1 MKHIVHYLLLLV
13 LASTV
18 SSTLEAQNNLGHN
31 TDNFSGV
38 YSLSYN
44 PAEIVDSRFKFH
56 MNIVSFGTTVSNNYL
71 GIKRKALFSD
81 RDFAFN
87 GSNFT
92 DDYLVERLNGN
103 KKGVYVSGDIMA
115 PLSFMINFG
124 KKHSNALAFNA
135 RVRYQVNANG
145 IDEDLAQMSYNE
157 ILLSD
162 LYNVGI
168 QNKNFSLQSN
178 VWAEYG
184 VTYGRDI
191 INTGKH
197 YVSAAGTFKLT
208 QGIGDAYF
216 YSDNLDVT
224 FPNDSMV
231 SVNNSDI
238 NFGYSSLGATNYN
251 DLQASDILGG
261 NFGVGFDLGAVWEFR
276 PNIDKYKYELDG
288 DVDHLDPRKEKYKLK
303 VGFGLMDLGYTSYKR
318 SNGVYGDYYAD
329 RQNID
334 IEETFGPAF
343 DDFGNTGLTNFQD
356 TLSSIFIASQSSK
369 DNYKVALPMKINA
382 YVDYNIWKG
391 FYANLGASIAP
402 GFKKNPEKTRGI
414 SEFSITPR
422 FEHKWFAFYL
432 PVSVNTH
439 GNPHLG
445 TGMRVG
451 PLTLGTNDILPLM
464 GKKTIYDANIYMN
477 LSIPITKKIKDKD
490 KDHVSNKKDECK
502 KIPGP
507 WIAMGCPDKDADGIL
522 DNDDKCPDVAG
533 LKEFKGCPDTDEDGI
548 PDSEDDC
555 PEIAGLV
562 EFKGCPDADGD
573 GIKDDEDKCPDTA
586 GPKENDGCPYLD
598 TDKDGLL
605 DKDDDCPE
613 VFGPKE
619 NNGCPFEDDD
629 KDGVLNKEDECPN
642 IAGPKSNKGCP
653 VIEKEVEEALDLAFR
668 NLEFE
673 TGKAVIKSSSFTS
686 LESLYVILQDHPEYF
701 LLVEGHTDNV
711 GNDASNMKLSQLRA
725 DAVKSFLLKKGI
737 SDSQIRTKAY
747 GETKPVDTNDTPLGR
762 QNNRR
767 VEMDIVFE

>member
-1 MKHIVHYLLLLV
+1 MNKNILHLYTIILF
-13 LASTV
+13 LASTL
-18 SSTLEAQNNLGHN
+18 SLSAQNNLGHN

-38 YSLSYN
+38 YALSYN

-81 RDFAFN
+81 RDVAFN
-87 GSNFT
+87 DPNFT
-92 DDYLVERLNGN
+92 DNYLVERLNGN
-103 KKGVYVSGDIMA
+103 RKSVYVSGDLMA

-124 KKHSNALAFNA
+124 KKRSNAIGFNT
-135 RVRYQVNANG
+135 RIRYNVNANG
-145 IDEDLAQMSYNE
+145 IAENLARMSYSE
-157 ILLSD
+157 ILISD

-168 QNKNFSLQSN
+168 QNKNFSLQAN
-178 VWAEYG
+178 AWAEVG
-184 VTYGRDI
+184 LTYGREV

-197 YVSAAGTFKLT
+197 FVTAAGTFKIT
-208 QGIGDAYF
+208 QGLGDAYF

-231 SVNNSDI
+231 SVNNTDF
-238 NFGYSSLGATNYN
+238 NFGYSSTF
-251 DLQASDILGG
+251 SDFQNINSSTILGG
-261 NFGVGFDLGAVWEFR
+261 LGVGFDLGAVWEFR
-276 PNIDKYKYELDG
+276 PNVDKYKYELDG
-288 DVDHLDPRKEKYKLK
+288 NPDYLDPRKEKYKLK
-303 VGFGLMDLGYTSYKR
+303 VGLGIMDLGYTSYKR
-318 SNGVYGDYYAD
+318 SNGVYGDYAAN

-334 IEETFGPAF
+334 IDETFGAAF
-343 DDFGNTGLTNFQD
+343 ENFGTTGFTDFQD
-356 TLSSIFIASQSSK
+356 TLASIFVPTQAAK
-369 DNYKVALPMKINA
+369 DKYKVALPMRINA

-391 FYANLGASIAP
+391 FYANLGASISP
-402 GFKKNPEKTRGI
+402 GFKKNPEKTNGI

-422 FEHKWFAFYL
+422 YEHKWFAFYV

-445 TGMRVG
+445 TGVRLG
-451 PLTLGTNDILPLM
+451 PLALGTNDILPLV
-464 GKKTIYDANIYMN
+464 GKKKVYDANIYLN
-477 LSIPITKKIKDKD
+477 LSIPIAKKIKDKD

-502 KIPGP
+502 KVPGP

-533 LKEFKGCPDTDEDGI
+533 LEKFKGCPDTDKDGI
-548 PDSEDDC
+548 QDSKDDC
-555 PEIAGLV
+555 PEIAGLE
-562 EFKGCPDADGD
+562 EFNGCPDTDSDGV
-573 GIKDDEDKCPDTA
+573 KDDEDKCPDTS
-586 GPKENDGCPYLD
+586 GPKENNGCPYLD
-598 TDKDGLL
+598 KDKDGIL

-629 KDGVLNKEDECPN
+629 KDGVFNKDDECPK

-653 VIEKEVEEALDLAFR
+653 IIEKEVEEALDLAFK

-673 TGKAVIKSSSFTS
+673 IGKAVIKSSSFSS
-686 LESLYVILQDHPEYF
+686 LETLSVILDKHPEYF
-701 LLVEGHTDNV
+701 LLVEGHTDAV
-711 GNDASNMKLSQLRA
+711 GSAESNFKLSQLRA

-737 SDSQIRTKAY
+737 PDSQIRTKAF
-747 GETKPVDTNDTPLGR
+747 GETKPVDTNDTPKGR

-767 VEMDIVFE
+767 VEMNIVFE